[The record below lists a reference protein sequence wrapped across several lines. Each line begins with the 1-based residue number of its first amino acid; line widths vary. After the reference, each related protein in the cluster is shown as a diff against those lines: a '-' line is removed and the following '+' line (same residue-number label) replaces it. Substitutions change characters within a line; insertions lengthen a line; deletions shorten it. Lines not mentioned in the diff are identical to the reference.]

1 MSDSPSPGWIYV
13 LTHPAWEGLG
23 MVKIGRTG
31 RNPRTRAAEIT
42 SVSGLLVP
50 CKIAFSS
57 PVSDMAGAEQVVHR
71 MLAPHRVRKR
81 RELFQV
87 DVATAQQVIRAVV
100 GSQPPPGHTL
110 LGSLSR
116 PLVAK
121 QPAGRRQYSRPCRI
135 AAWSRGRR
143 RVPNS
148 VRLLAGLVAIGALI
162 ALLDPSMWP

>member
-1 MSDSPSPGWIYV
+1 MSDRPTPGWIYV

-42 SVSGLLVP
+42 SVSGLLAP
-50 CKIAFSS
+50 CKIAFCS
-57 PVSDMAGAEQVVHR
+57 PVSDMTGAEQAVHR

-81 RELFQV
+81 RELFRV
-87 DVATAQQVIRAVV
+87 DVATAQQVIRAVA

-110 LGSLSR
+110 LGFLSR
-116 PLVAK
+116 PLAAK
-121 QPAGRRQYSRPCRI
+121 QPASGRRSWPRRSSSWRY
-135 AAWSRGRR
+135 GRR

-148 VRLLAGLVAIGALI
+148 VRLLAGLVAFGALI
-162 ALLDPSMWP
+162 ALLDPSIWH

>member
-1 MSDSPSPGWIYV
+1 MSDRPSPGWIYV

-42 SVSGLLVP
+42 SVSGLLAP
-50 CKIAFSS
+50 CKIAFCS

-71 MLAPHRVRKR
+71 MLAPYRVRKR
-81 RELFQV
+81 RELFKV
-87 DVATAQQVIRAVV
+87 DVATAQQVIRAVA

-110 LGSLSR
+110 LGFLSR
-116 PLVAK
+116 PLVVK
-121 QPAGRRQYSRPCRI
+121 PAASERRS
-135 AAWSRGRR
+135 WSRRSSSWRYGRR

-148 VRLLAGLVAIGALI
+148 VRLLAGLVAFGALI
-162 ALLDPSMWP
+162 ALLDPSFWH